1 MISLHFAV
9 GSAGEFGLNGG
20 LPWGSIPKEL
30 ETFWKGLKSEKPDFI
45 VMGSSTFRSLPKAVI
60 DRLKE
65 VAVVKVID
73 MERSLSQKEN
83 SNILYNELTSLKGK
97 VSVIGGAFIL
107 NTIIT
112 FMVELVD
119 KMYISVMHLSMI
131 NPRTLS
137 YEPMKAD
144 TYLDMA
150 RLNFIFDNLAHR
162 RSIVEVDT
170 EFTSMI
176 MEMQK

>member
-9 GSAGEFGLNGG
+9 GSAGEFGLNGK

-30 ETFWKGLKSEKPDFI
+30 ETFWKGLKSENPDYI
-45 VMGSSTFRSLPKAVI
+45 AMGSATFNSLPKAVV

-65 VAVVKVID
+65 VAVLKIID
-73 MERSLSQKEN
+73 LGRVLSSKEN
-83 SNILYNELTSLKGK
+83 AKMLYDILTSLDGK

-107 NTIIT
+107 NTILT
-112 FMVELVD
+112 CMVELVD
-119 KMYISVMHLSMI
+119 KMYISVMHLSMV

-150 RLNFIFDNLAHR
+150 QLNLIFDNLAHR
-162 RSIVEVDT
+162 RTIVEVDT

-176 MEMQK
+176 MEMQ

>member
-9 GSAGEFGLNGG
+9 GSAGEFGLNGK

-30 ETFWKGLKSEKPDFI
+30 ETFWKGLKSEKPNHI
-45 VMGSSTFRSLPKAVI
+45 VMGRNTFDSLPKAVI

-65 VAVVKVID
+65 LSALKVVD
-73 MERSLSQKEN
+73 LERELTPKE
-83 SNILYNELTSLKGK
+83 STKLLYDTLTSLDGK

-107 NTIIT
+107 NTILTNMI
-112 FMVELVD
+112 ELVD
-119 KMYISVMHLSMI
+119 KMYISVMHLSMV
-131 NPRTLS
+131 NPRTMS

-150 RLNFIFDNLAHR
+150 QLNFIFDNLAHR
-162 RSIVEVDT
+162 RTIVEVDS

-176 MEMQK
+176 MEMQ

>member
-9 GSAGEFGLNGG
+9 GSAGEFGLNGK

-30 ETFWKGLKSEKPDFI
+30 ETFWKGLKSENPDYI
-45 VMGSSTFRSLPKAVI
+45 VMGGNTFNSMPKAVI

-65 VAVVKVID
+65 VAEVKVIGIP
-73 MERSLSQKEN
+73 RSKDPRVVAKS
-83 SNILYNELTSLKGK
+83 LYDLLTSLDGK

-107 NTIIT
+107 NTILT
-112 FMVELVD
+112 CMVDLVD

-131 NPRTLS
+131 NPRTMS

-144 TYLDMA
+144 TYLDMTQ
-150 RLNFIFDNLAHR
+150 LNFIFDNLAHR
-162 RSIVEVDT
+162 RTIVEVDT

-176 MEMQK
+176 MEMQ